1 MTQFIATLLR
11 SLSGTR
17 GTDMRSLCHQ
27 LLSQR
32 GEVSQTVLAG
42 RILQQYKSLNSAE
55 QLLFFQMLASEFAPD
70 NKVMHSALAAYQRE
84 ATPATAAA
92 LFGAFEPRRQE
103 LFRRINT
110 GMAGTESLVKWRSDL
125 LRLLRTHPELAVVD
139 VDLKHLFRSWFNRG
153 FLRMER
159 IGWNTPAITLEK
171 LIAYESV
178 HEINGWPELRRR
190 LESDRRCFAFFHPA
204 VTDGP
209 VIFVQV
215 AITKGLARKL
225 EPLVDITAP
234 VLSPE
239 LGDTA
244 TFYSIN
250 NCLDGLR
257 GIPFGNFLLKQVVEE
272 LQSELPRIRCY
283 STLSPVPLLS
293 RALLSHPSEA
303 GFTRD
308 RLGRLLNEFSPDLTR
323 WAQRADVVDA
333 FLRLL
338 ENSADHHHALFAPLR
353 RVALAYITHARVEN
367 RPHDPVANF
376 HFANG
381 ARLESI
387 NPSANLRPYGLRDS
401 FGVMVNYK
409 YAPEELEE
417 NHERFVQTGELRVS
431 GSLLREY
438 KVINKLWSG
447 GTGRS
452 RKHVASTTK
461 HIASVSAG

>member
-1 MTQFIATLLR
+1 MPRFVATLLR

-17 GTDMRSLCHQ
+17 GTDMRSLCRQ

-32 GEVSQTVLAG
+32 GEVSQTVLAS
-42 RILQQYKSLNSAE
+42 RILQQYKSMDSAQ
-55 QLLFFQMLASEFAPD
+55 QLAFFQMLASEFAPD
-70 NKVMHSALAAYQRE
+70 NKLMQSALTAYQHE

-92 LFGAFEPRRQE
+92 LFAAFEPPRQE

-110 GMAGTESLVKWRSDL
+110 GMAGTESLVKWRSNL
-125 LRLLRTHPELAVVD
+125 LRLLHTNPDLAVVD
-139 VDLKHLFRSWFNRG
+139 ADLKHLFRSWFNRG

-159 IGWNTPAITLEK
+159 IGWHTPAITLEK

-190 LESDRRCFAFFHPA
+190 LKSDRRCFAFFHPA

-215 AITKGLARKL
+215 AITKGPARKL
-225 EPLVDITAP
+225 EPLVEVTAP
-234 VLSPE
+234 VLSAD

-257 GIPFGNFLLKQVVEE
+257 GIPFGNFLLKQVIEE

-283 STLSPVPLLS
+283 STLSPVPLFS
-293 RALLSHPSEA
+293 RALLSHATEA

-308 RLGRLLNEFSPDLTR
+308 RLSRLLDEFSPDLTR

-338 ENSADHHHALFAPLR
+338 ENPADHHHALFAPLR
-353 RVALAYITHARVEN
+353 RVALAYITHARVED

-401 FGVMVNYK
+401 FGVMVNYR

-447 GTGRS
+447 GLE
-452 RKHVASTTK
+452 
-461 HIASVSAG
+461 